1 MWHTLEA
8 IMAETD
14 VRDSPKQTTLSK
26 YQSYLAYGLLAFI
39 GGFAGLHT
47 FYRTGKISS
56 FRTVLSGCFLY
67 FLVSYNYWYLYALL
81 VLINSFITLSIVFDK
96 NVAIQDIQGN
106 ASQPQIADDNDKLIL
121 ITISLFA
128 LFLLA
133 SASLSL
139 LFSISMAI
147 KLILVVAFIGLGAL
161 LINASGIKISFK

>member
-1 MWHTLEA
+1 
-8 IMAETD
+8 MAETG
-14 VRDSPKQTTLSK
+14 VSNSSKQVTSSK
-26 YQSYLAYGLLAFI
+26 YQPRLTYGLLAFV

-96 NVAIQDIQGN
+96 NVTIQNIQRH
-106 ASQPQIADDNDKLIL
+106 APQSQTADDNDKLIL
-121 ITISLFA
+121 ITITLFA

-139 LFSISMAI
+139 VFSISMAI

>member
-1 MWHTLEA
+1 
-8 IMAETD
+8 MAETD
-14 VRDSPKQTTLSK
+14 VTNSSEQVTSSK
-26 YQSYLAYGLLAFI
+26 YQPRLTYGLLAFI

-56 FRTVLSGCFLY
+56 FRAVLSGCFLY

-96 NVAIQDIQGN
+96 NVTNQNVQGH
-106 ASQPQIADDNDKLIL
+106 ASQPQTADDNDKLIL
-121 ITISLFA
+121 STITVFA

-139 LFSISMAI
+139 IFSISMAI
-147 KLILVVAFIGLGAL
+147 KLILVIIFVGLEAL
-161 LINASGIKISFK
+161 LITASGLKISFK

>member
-1 MWHTLEA
+1 
-8 IMAETD
+8 MAETD
-14 VRDSPKQTTLSK
+14 VRDSPKQTTSNK
-26 YQSYLAYGLLAFI
+26 YQPYLTYGLLAFI

-47 FYRTGKISS
+47 FYRTGKISF

-67 FLVSYNYWYLYALL
+67 LLVSYNYWYLYALL
-81 VLINSFITLSIVFDK
+81 VLVNSFITLSIVFNK
-96 NVAIQDIQGN
+96 NVTVQNIQEYTSCSR
-106 ASQPQIADDNDKLIL
+106 AADNNDKLIL
-121 ITISLFA
+121 ITISVLT
-128 LFLLA
+128 LFLSV

>member
-1 MWHTLEA
+1 
-8 IMAETD
+8 MAETD
-14 VRDSPKQTTLSK
+14 VRDSPKQATLSK

-96 NVAIQDIQGN
+96 NVTIQNIQEH
-106 ASQPQIADDNDKLIL
+106 ASQPQIADDNDRLIL
-121 ITISLFA
+121 ISISLFA

-139 LFSISMAI
+139 VFSISMAI
-147 KLILVVAFIGLGAL
+147 KLILVVAFIGLGVL

>member
-1 MWHTLEA
+1 
-8 IMAETD
+8 MAETD
-14 VRDSPKQTTLSK
+14 VRDLSKQSTLSK
-26 YQSYLAYGLLAFI
+26 YQSRLTYGLLAFV

-96 NVAIQDIQGN
+96 NVTIQNIQGHT
-106 ASQPQIADDNDKLIL
+106 AQSQTADDNDKLIL
-121 ITISLFA
+121 ITISVFA

-139 LFSISMAI
+139 VFSISMAI
-147 KLILVVAFIGLGAL
+147 KLILLVAFIGLEAL

>member
-1 MWHTLEA
+1 
-8 IMAETD
+8 MAETD
-14 VRDSPKQTTLSK
+14 VRDSPKQAASNK
-26 YQSYLAYGLLAFI
+26 YQPYLTYGLLAFI
-39 GGFAGLHT
+39 GGFAGLHS

-106 ASQPQIADDNDKLIL
+106 ASQAQKADDNDKLIL
-121 ITISLFA
+121 ITISVLT
-128 LFLLA
+128 LFLSV

>member
-1 MWHTLEA
+1 
-8 IMAETD
+8 MAETD
-14 VRDSPKQTTLSK
+14 VSNSFEQVGSSK
-26 YQSYLAYGLLAFI
+26 YQSRLTYGLLAFV

-47 FYRTGKISS
+47 FYRTGKVSF
-56 FRTVLSGCFLY
+56 FRTALSGCFLY

-81 VLINSFITLSIVFDK
+81 VLINSFITLSIVFNK
-96 NVAIQDIQGN
+96 NVTVQNNQGH
-106 ASQPQIADDNDKLIL
+106 ASQSQTADDNDKLIL

-139 LFSISMAI
+139 VFSISMAI
-147 KLILVVAFIGLGAL
+147 KLILVVAFIGLEAL